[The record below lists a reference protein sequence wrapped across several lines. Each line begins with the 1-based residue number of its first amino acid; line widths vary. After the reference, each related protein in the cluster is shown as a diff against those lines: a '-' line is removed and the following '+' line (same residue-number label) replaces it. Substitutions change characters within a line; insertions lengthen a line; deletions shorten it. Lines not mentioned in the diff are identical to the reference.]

1 MEETPNRG
9 VGVSEN
15 GIEEIDSELRPI
27 EMLSQKTNGKT
38 NGDDGVWAS
47 GPMIKINASHST
59 KQHQMTLPVH
69 STFGV
74 KDMSKVV
81 LMEDAASKERKLE
94 EMKRDQVISEALNS
108 VALVRAEV
116 DKLSQKASSLEA
128 VMHGGTKVAEKEF
141 VVLTELFMAQLL
153 KLDSIDAGGEA
164 KVQRQSEILL
174 SCELESRGIICFS
187 AKYAC
192 VYTHTHPDQ
201 WCECHTIGGT
211 CSKSLHHWKI
221 QSFDQY
227 LAKIQARDKKGSKAK
242 IPDSCI

>member
-164 KVQRQSEILL
+164 KVQRQSEVRCVQNCVEALDKLKVRNSNPFISSSNAVSTLTEWATFDSGVGSRNAFPTL
-174 SCELESRGIICFS
+174 SSSCKI
-187 AKYAC
+187 
-192 VYTHTHPDQ
+192 THD
-201 WCECHTIGGT
+201 WER
-211 CSKSLHHWKI
+211 
-221 QSFDQY
+221 FD
-227 LAKIQARDKKGSKAK
+227 
-242 IPDSCI
+242 